1 MSDCLSSLTL
11 SAPTCSLLELI
22 TIGQYYQPILGY
34 HTLVLSEKCIFQYNK
49 NSFNPHFSAVLTHQY
64 QLGFLTLY
72 FLPDSKLT
80 RHIRVPVSVF
90 QDQWPASPK
99 NAEPFED
106 FLLN

>member
-49 NSFNPHFSAVLTHQY
+49 NSFNHHFSAVLTHQY

-72 FLPDSKLT
+72 FLRWQVDNTHQGSCQCIP
-80 RHIRVPVSVF
+80 RPVACQS
-90 QDQWPASPK
+90 
-99 NAEPFED
+99 
-106 FLLN
+106 